1 MSKEPKMTVC
11 RNCGTPIA
19 KNARV
24 CLACGAKKKKP
35 FYKRV
40 WFILL
45 IVIAAIAAKRKNLIG
60 TKWNFVS
67 GCQNRNQMLE
77 GFSEIRRT
85 A

>member
-45 IVIAAIAAKRKNLIG
+45 IVIVAIGKI
-60 TKWNFVS
+60 
-67 GCQNRNQMLE
+67 
-77 GFSEIRRT
+77 
-85 A
+85 